1 MMEQLVGRIDVR
13 AEQIER
19 RRLQIDVRALVL
31 LVITAIF
38 WTLGFVVSWTVHAI
52 WLVIRWTLAAMAEG
66 WSDGK
71 IRASGARSA

>member
-1 MMEQLVGRIDVR
+1 MMEQLAARIDVR
-13 AEQIER
+13 AERIER
-19 RRLQIDVRALVL
+19 RRVEIDFRALLL
-31 LVITAIF
+31 LVITAVF
-38 WTLGFVVSWTVHAI
+38 WTLGFVVSWTIHAI